1 MQRPGRRWG
10 APRRLAS
17 LLAGMLV
24 AAFLLAACGTTPADG
39 GGGCPQPA
47 TFDHASCTFDDAG
60 TLFGP

>member
-1 MQRPGRRWG
+1 MRRPGKHSRR
-10 APRRLAS
+10 PRRLVS

-24 AAFLLAACGTTPADG
+24 AAFLLAACGTTSTG
-39 GGGCPQPA
+39 EGGGCPQPA